1 MFKKM
6 VMLLLLGSLA
16 FVPLAS
22 VPNVAESQE
31 TVGNIVAYPPGPDP
45 VCVYLMDGSKV
56 GCMTPPRS
64 YEPAKFD
71 GLGPGLYVVISG
83 PFMDI
88 VTVRAGEDVYP
99 CWSAQVPPADP
110 IMPCCPTCPCG
121 PQQAAAA
128 PKATGAGAGPTQVV
142 NIGSVT
148 NSRVEIS
155 QSIVQNAAP
164 AVSPAPAPKPKPCTF
179 TYTVKRGD
187 TLSAIAKRYHTTVA
201 TLANLNRIANPNRI
215 WAGQKL
221 QIPCN

>member
-1 MFKKM
+1 MLKKM

-22 VPNVAESQE
+22 VANVVDGQE
-31 TVGNIVAYPPGPDP
+31 TVGNVVAYPPGADP

-56 GCMTPPRS
+56 GCIKPLRP

-71 GLGPGLYVVISG
+71 GLNPGMYVVVSG
-83 PFMDI
+83 PFTDC
-88 VTVRAGEDVYP
+88 VQVKAGEDAYP
-99 CWSAQVPPADP
+99 GWSVQGPPVDP
-110 IMPCCPTCPCG
+110 STPCCPNCPCW
-121 PQQAAAA
+121 PQAAAPA
-128 PKATGAGAGPTQVV
+128 PKAAGAGAGPTQVV
-142 NIGSVT
+142 NMGPVT
-148 NSRVEIS
+148 NSRIEIT

-164 AVSPAPAPKPKPCTF
+164 AVAPAPAPKPCTV

-187 TLSAIAKRYHTTVA
+187 TLSAIAKRYHTTVG
-201 TLANLNRIANPNRI
+201 TLATLNRIANPNRI

>member
-1 MFKKM
+1 MFKKV

-22 VPNVAESQE
+22 VANVAEGQP

-45 VCVYLMDGSKV
+45 VCVYLMDGSTV
-56 GCMTPPRS
+56 GCMKPLRS

-71 GLGPGLYVVISG
+71 GLAPGLYIVVSG
-83 PFMDI
+83 PFMDK
-88 VTVRAGEDVYP
+88 VQVMAGEDAYP
-99 CWSAQVPPADP
+99 CWSLQGPPVNPPA
-110 IMPCCPTCPCG
+110 PCCPSCQGC
-121 PQQAAAA
+121 PQQPAPA
-128 PKATGAGAGPTQVV
+128 PKAASAGAGPTQVV
-142 NIGSVT
+142 NMGPVT
-148 NSRVEIS
+148 NSRVTIN

-164 AVSPAPAPKPKPCTF
+164 AVAPAPAPKPCTV

-187 TLSAIAKRYHTTVA
+187 TLSAIAKRYHTTVG

>member
-1 MFKKM
+1 MLKKM

-22 VPNVAESQE
+22 VANLAEGQA
-31 TVGNIVAYPPGPDP
+31 TVGNVVAYPPGPDP

-56 GCMTPPRS
+56 GCMTPLRS

-88 VTVRAGEDVYP
+88 VTVRAGEDAYP
-99 CWSAQVPPADP
+99 CWSLQGLPADSRLP
-110 IMPCCPTCPCG
+110 WW
-121 PQQAAAA
+121 PQPAAPAPQAA
-128 PKATGAGAGPTQVV
+128 GAGAGPTQVV
-142 NIGSVT
+142 NMGPVT

-164 AVSPAPAPKPKPCTF
+164 AVAPAPAPKPCTF

-201 TLANLNRIANPNRI
+201 TLANLNHIPNPNRI